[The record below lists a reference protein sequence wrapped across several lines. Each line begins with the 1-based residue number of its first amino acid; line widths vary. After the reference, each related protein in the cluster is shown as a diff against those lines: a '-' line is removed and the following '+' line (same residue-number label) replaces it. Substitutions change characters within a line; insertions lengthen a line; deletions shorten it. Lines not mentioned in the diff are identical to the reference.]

1 MKNVYS
7 KLLVSFFIFVSFLYA
22 DTKIEHLNV
31 FKGVKQELIKGYNA
45 QSDVSVPLPQ
55 RWKVNS
61 AMLHIEFIPSKA
73 LVSQRSVLTLY
84 FNGVALYQQKLNT
97 GIDIYSAN
105 IKVPYVLL
113 SDYNDIKII
122 ASQHYCMNCCEKE
135 NAPELWTEILWKD
148 SYIKLNYK
156 PKLIHNNLT
165 YLKNY
170 ILDDKQY
177 NPLNFGILLQ
187 NQDDDFIT
195 FGAKIAGFLGNI
207 IKYRKIYVNSVK
219 NIFSNQ
225 DVFVIGTKNFVKR
238 ILKLK
243 GDIPNI
249 FVLQN
254 PMFPSK
260 GIVVLTAETKA
271 ELKQI
276 INSFISIKKST
287 LVGTTLNITKFKKPK
302 INAYET
308 PSLIPF
314 DKKISFYDLGYKD
327 FKYYNPGYKYSV
339 YFNIPTDTYLYSKS
353 KMHLH
358 LAYNYG
364 SGARDDSV
372 INIFLNGKFITQ
384 LPVKKHY
391 GTILE
396 ENDIN
401 IPVYMLSPGKNKIT
415 VQYGLIPTGKG
426 FCVEPNFNELQGTVF
441 TQKSY
446 IKLPNLPHWIQ
457 MPYMEY
463 FTTQAYPF
471 SKYPDMKSTQFF
483 ISSKNK
489 KLLSSLYTLCAYMG
503 EKTRV
508 PFYSLKVVSDENLI
522 DKDRNI
528 IALGNNFP
536 EKFYKNLPLS
546 VNNGNIELKYSLF
559 SKIKNLIKSKVLHLE
574 QKENLQMILD
584 LKDNLEDETIL
595 TMGQSPYK
603 EDKTVFLINSKNPD
617 NIFSMVKKL
626 YIPKYLSKIKGDF
639 VVFDKDTNNI
649 YYASLAKK
657 YYIGHLPL
665 FEYILFK
672 LGYSFNMLLIYSV
685 LIIFILAVIIKLL
698 LDIREKRLKK

>member
-1 MKNVYS
+1 MKNVYL
-7 KLLVSFFIFVSFLYA
+7 KLLVSLFVFISFSSA
-22 DTKIEHLNV
+22 DIKIEPLSV
-31 FKGVKQELIKGYNA
+31 FKGIKHELIKGYNA
-45 QSDVSVPLPQ
+45 QSDVSVPIPY

-61 AMLHIEFIPSKA
+61 VILHIEFVPSRA
-73 LVSQRSVLTLY
+73 LVSKRSVLTLY

-97 GIDIYSAN
+97 GIDRYSAD
-105 IKVPYVLL
+105 IKVPSILL
-113 SDYNDIKII
+113 SDYNDIKID
-122 ASQHYCMNCCEKE
+122 ATQHYCMNCCEKE
-135 NAPELWTEILWKD
+135 DSPELWTEILWKD
-148 SYIKLNYK
+148 SYIKLKYK
-156 PKLIHNNLT
+156 PKIIHNNLT

-225 DVFVIGTKNFVKR
+225 DIFVVGTKDFVKR

-254 PMFPSK
+254 PLFPSK
-260 GIVVLTAETKA
+260 GIVVLTADSKD
-271 ELKQI
+271 ELNNI
-276 INSFISIKKST
+276 INSFISIKKVT
-287 LVGTTLNITKFKKPK
+287 LIGANLNLTKFKKPK
-302 INAYET
+302 INAYES
-308 PSLIPF
+308 PSLVPF
-314 DKKISFYDLGYKD
+314 DKKISFYDLGYRD
-327 FKYYNPGYKYSV
+327 FKYYNPSYIYSV

-353 KMHLH
+353 KMDFH

-372 INIFLNGKFITQ
+372 INIFLNGKFLTQ

-396 ENDIN
+396 ETNIE

-426 FCVEPNFNELQGTVF
+426 FCVAPNFNELHGTVF
-441 TQKSY
+441 AQKSY
-446 IKLPNLPHWIQ
+446 IRLPNLPHWIQ
-457 MPYMEY
+457 MPYMQY
-463 FTTQAYPF
+463 FTTQIYPF
-471 SKYPDMKSTQFF
+471 SIYPDMKHTQFF
-483 ISSKNK
+483 VSSKNS
-489 KLLSSLYTLCAYMG
+489 KLISSLYTLCAYMG
-503 EKTRV
+503 EKTRI
-508 PFYSLKVVSDENLI
+508 PFYSLKVVSNENSI
-522 DKDRNI
+522 DKNSNI
-528 IALGNNFP
+528 IALGSDFP
-536 EKFYKNLPLS
+536 EIFYKNLPLS
-546 VNNGNIELKYSLF
+546 INNGNIELKYSLF
-559 SKIKNLIKSKVLHLE
+559 SKIKNLIKSKILHLK

-584 LKDNLEDETIL
+584 LKDKLEDETLLI
-595 TMGQSPYK
+595 MGQSPYK
-603 EDKTVFLINSKNPD
+603 EDKTLFLINSRNSND
-617 NIFSMVKKL
+617 ILSMVEKL

-649 YYASLAKK
+649 YYANLAKK

-665 FEYILFK
+665 FEYILFN
-672 LGYSFNMLLIYSV
+672 LGYSLQMLLIYAV
-685 LIIFILAVIIKLL
+685 LVIFILAIVIKLL